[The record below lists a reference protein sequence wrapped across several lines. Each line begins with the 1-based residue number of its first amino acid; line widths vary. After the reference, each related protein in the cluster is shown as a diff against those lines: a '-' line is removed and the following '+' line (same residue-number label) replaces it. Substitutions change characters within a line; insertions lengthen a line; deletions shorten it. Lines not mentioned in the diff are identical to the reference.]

1 MLCVR
6 RAVDNASILNIYCY
20 PVKSMMGEALS
31 EADIGEAGIT
41 GDRGWAVRD
50 EKLGGIRGGKKIP
63 QLMTLTAQSGS
74 TAPLITAPD
83 GESASAS
90 SEGIN
95 GWLSDKL
102 NHPVTLW
109 PLLPADQ
116 LGHYRR
122 GAPDTE
128 DFEQEL
134 RAVFGRLPEEPL
146 PDLTGFEELL
156 EFESPP
162 GTYFDAFPISIMSQQ
177 SLATMNQ
184 LDGESKFDV
193 RRFRPNL
200 LVDIPDTDHPFPEQA
215 WVGRMLSI
223 GSVKLKIDMAC
234 PRCSMTTHGFDDLPR
249 DTEIMR
255 KLVANSEGNLGIYA
269 SVVTPG
275 AVKPGDR
282 IDISHTLTKRET
294 NTKQLQDWRHSYQHT
309 RSLLETGMDRGG
321 S

>member
-1 MLCVR
+1 MT
-6 RAVDNASILNIYCY
+6 NASILNIYRY
-20 PVKSMMGEALS
+20 PVKSMMGETLS
-31 EADIGEAGIT
+31 EADIGEAGIP

-50 EKLGGIRGGKKIP
+50 EKRGGIRGGKKIP
-63 QLMTLTAQSGS
+63 QLMTLTAQSGP

-83 GESASAS
+83 GDSASAS
-90 SEGIN
+90 TESIN
-95 GWLSDKL
+95 EWLSDKL

-116 LGHYRR
+116 LDHYRR

-177 SLATMNQ
+177 SLASMNQ
-184 LDGESKFDV
+184 LEGESRFDV

-215 WVGRMLSI
+215 WIGKTLSI
-223 GSVKLKIDMAC
+223 GSVKLKIDMTC

-249 DTEIMR
+249 DTEVMR
-255 KLVANSEGNLGIYA
+255 KLVNHSDGNLGIYA
-269 SVVTPG
+269 SVMQAGKVS
-275 AVKPGDR
+275 AGD
-282 IDISHTLTKRET
+282 SV
-294 NTKQLQDWRHSYQHT
+294 
-309 RSLLETGMDRGG
+309 GVV
-321 S
+321 

>member
-1 MLCVR
+1 M
-6 RAVDNASILNIYCY
+6 ANASIINIYRY
-20 PVKSMMGEALS
+20 PVKSMMGETLS
-31 EADIGEAGIT
+31 EADIGEAGIP

-50 EKLGGIRGGKKIP
+50 ERRGGIRGGKKIP
-63 QLMTLTAQSGS
+63 QLMALAAQSGS

-83 GESASAS
+83 GDSASAS
-90 SEGIN
+90 TEGIN
-95 GWLSDKL
+95 EWLSDKL

-116 LGHYRR
+116 LDHYRR

-134 RAVFGRLPEEPL
+134 RTVFGRLPEEPL

-184 LDGESKFDV
+184 LEGESRFDV

-215 WVGRMLSI
+215 WVGKTLSI
-223 GSVKLKIDMAC
+223 GSVKLKIDMTC

-249 DTEIMR
+249 DTEVMR
-255 KLVANSEGNLGIYA
+255 KLVNHSDGNLGIYA
-269 SVVTPG
+269 SVQTPG
-275 AVKPGDR
+275 K
-282 IDISHTLTKRET
+282 ISREDHIAIS
-294 NTKQLQDWRHSYQHT
+294 QS
-309 RSLLETGMDRGG
+309 
-321 S
+321 

>member
-1 MLCVR
+1 MT
-6 RAVDNASILNIYCY
+6 NASILNIYRY
-20 PVKSMMGEALS
+20 PVKSMMGETLS
-31 EADIGEAGIT
+31 EVDIGEAGIP

-50 EKLGGIRGGKKIP
+50 EKRGGIRGGKKIP
-63 QLMTLTAQSGS
+63 QLMTLTAQSGP

-83 GESASAS
+83 GDSASAS
-90 SEGIN
+90 TEGIN
-95 GWLSDKL
+95 EWLSEKL

-116 LGHYRR
+116 LDHYRR

-184 LDGESKFDV
+184 LEGESRFDV

-200 LVDIPDTDHPFPEQA
+200 LVDIPDTNHPFPEQA
-215 WVGRMLSI
+215 WVGKTVSL
-223 GSVKLKIDMAC
+223 GSVQLKIDMTC

-255 KLVANSEGNLGIYA
+255 KLVNHSDGNLGIYA
-269 SVVTPG
+269 SVQRRG
-275 AVKPGDR
+275 Q
-282 IDISHTLTKRET
+282 ISVNDHIEI
-294 NTKQLQDWRHSYQHT
+294 SE
-309 RSLLETGMDRGG
+309 S
-321 S
+321 

>member
-1 MLCVR
+1 M
-6 RAVDNASILNIYCY
+6 ANASILNIYRY
-20 PVKSMMGEALS
+20 PVKSMMGETLS
-31 EADIGEAGIT
+31 EADIGEAGIP

-50 EKLGGIRGGKKIP
+50 EKRGGIRGGKKIP
-63 QLMTLTAQSGS
+63 QLMALAAQSGP
-74 TAPLITAPD
+74 TAPLITSPD
-83 GESASAS
+83 GDSASAS
-90 SEGIN
+90 TEGIN
-95 GWLSDKL
+95 EWLSDKL

-116 LGHYRR
+116 LDHYRR

-146 PDLTGFEELL
+146 PDLAGFEELL

-177 SLATMNQ
+177 SLASMNQ
-184 LDGESKFDV
+184 LEGESRFDV

-215 WVGRMLSI
+215 WVGKTLSI
-223 GSVKLKIDMAC
+223 GSVKLRIDMTC

-249 DTEIMR
+249 DTEVMR
-255 KLVANSEGNLGIYA
+255 KLVNHSDGNLGIYA
-269 SVVTPG
+269 SVMQAGKVS
-275 AVKPGDR
+275 AGD
-282 IDISHTLTKRET
+282 SV
-294 NTKQLQDWRHSYQHT
+294 
-309 RSLLETGMDRGG
+309 GVV
-321 S
+321 

>member
-1 MLCVR
+1 M
-6 RAVDNASILNIYCY
+6 ANASILNIYRY
-20 PVKSMMGEALS
+20 PVKSMMGETLS
-31 EADIGEAGIT
+31 EADIGEAGIP

-50 EKLGGIRGGKKIP
+50 EKRGGIRGGKKIP
-63 QLMTLTAQSGS
+63 QLMTLTAQSGP
-74 TAPLITAPD
+74 TAPLIMAHD
-83 GESASAS
+83 GDSASAS
-90 SEGIN
+90 TEGIN
-95 GWLSDKL
+95 EWLSDKL

-116 LGHYRR
+116 LDHYRR

-146 PDLTGFEELL
+146 PDLAGFEELL

-177 SLATMNQ
+177 SLATMDQ
-184 LDGESKFDV
+184 LEGESRFDV

-215 WVGRMLSI
+215 WVGKTLSI
-223 GSVKLKIDMAC
+223 GSVKLKIDMTC

-249 DTEIMR
+249 DTEVMR
-255 KLVANSEGNLGIYA
+255 KLVNHSDGNLGIYA
-269 SVVTPG
+269 SVMQAGKVS
-275 AVKPGDR
+275 AGD
-282 IDISHTLTKRET
+282 SV
-294 NTKQLQDWRHSYQHT
+294 
-309 RSLLETGMDRGG
+309 GVV
-321 S
+321 

>member
-1 MLCVR
+1 MST
-6 RAVDNASILNIYCY
+6 ASVTNIYRY
-20 PVKSMMGEALS
+20 PVKSMMGEALR
-31 EADIGEAGIT
+31 AVDIGEAGIP

-50 EKLGGIRGGKKIP
+50 EKRGGIRGGKKIP
-63 QLMTLTAQSGS
+63 QLMTLGAKSGA
-74 TAPLITAPD
+74 TAPLITTPD
-83 GESASAS
+83 GDSASAS
-90 SEGIN
+90 SNDIN
-95 GWLSDKL
+95 EWLSDKL

-116 LGHYRR
+116 LDHYRR

-184 LDGESKFDV
+184 LEGESRFDV

-215 WVGRMLSI
+215 WVGETVSI
-223 GSVKLKIDMAC
+223 GSVRLKIDMTC

-249 DTEIMR
+249 DTEVMR
-255 KLVANSEGNLGIYA
+255 KLVSHSDGNLGIYA
-269 SVVTPG
+269 SVQSPG
-275 AVKPGDR
+275 K
-282 IDISHTLTKRET
+282 IS
-294 NTKQLQDWRHSYQHT
+294 
-309 RSLLETGMDRGG
+309 LEDHIVI
-321 S
+321 SQS

>member
-1 MLCVR
+1 MN
-6 RAVDNASILNIYCY
+6 NASVLNIYRY
-20 PVKSMMGEALS
+20 PVKSMMGESLS
-31 EADIGEAGIT
+31 EANIEEAGIP
-41 GDRGWAVRD
+41 GDRSWAVRD
-50 EKLGGIRGGKKIP
+50 EKRGGIRGGKKIP
-63 QLMTLTAQSGS
+63 QLMTLAAQSGP

-83 GESASAS
+83 GDSASAS
-90 SEGIN
+90 SEHIN
-95 GWLSDKL
+95 EWLSGKL

-116 LGHYRR
+116 LDHYRR

-134 RAVFGRLPEEPL
+134 RSVFGRLPDEPL
-146 PDLTGFEELL
+146 PDLAGFEEVL

-162 GTYFDAFPISIMSQQ
+162 GTYFDAFSLSIMSQQ

-184 LDGESKFDV
+184 LDGESRFDV

-215 WVGRMLSI
+215 WIGKMLSI
-223 GSVKLKIDMAC
+223 GSVKLRIEMTC

-255 KLVANSEGNLGIYA
+255 QLVNHCDGNLGIYA
-269 SVVTPG
+269 SVQTPG
-275 AVKPGDR
+275 Q
-282 IDISHTLTKRET
+282 ISIEDHIEISE
-294 NTKQLQDWRHSYQHT
+294 N
-309 RSLLETGMDRGG
+309 
-321 S
+321 